1 MPNINLY
8 DSYNKKRRKFGVNN
22 STRFQDSFV
31 EAVNLTY
38 GEMNNL
44 VFQADTLTPINSFD
58 DVIDNRLA
66 SFTDIT
72 LDASANIA
80 ISDNEF
86 WSAEYDFERLS
97 DTNGF
102 VDTIDDGADIV
113 LSITN
118 GVFSVVDGIVLN
130 ATVELP
136 DLNTFT
142 LVFES
147 NSDGNRLLVNDV
159 EYGMTYTAGDATTTV
174 PIGTADPMTGH
185 IISATT
191 GYTLNRMRFLSSA
204 TALYDF
210 LINEGTGSTLTDE
223 IANYTAAIASEV
235 WKTVYIEPSSGL
247 STLYVAPFDMAMDY
261 HLQDGGEWAIEA
273 EPERERKWYN
283 RGVQNARNTFQN
295 TTPYS
300 NPLGI

>member
-1 MPNINLY
+1 
-8 DSYNKKRRKFGVNN
+8 
-22 STRFQDSFV
+22 
-31 EAVNLTY
+31 
-38 GEMNNL
+38 MNNL
-44 VFQADTLTPINSFD
+44 VFQADTLAPINSFD

-66 SFTDIT
+66 SFTTIT

-97 DTNGF
+97 DTNTF
-102 VDTIDDGADIV
+102 VDTIDDGADII

-118 GVFSVVDGIVLN
+118 GVFSIVDGVALN

-136 DLNTFT
+136 DLNTFK

-159 EYGMTYTAGDATTTV
+159 EYGMTYTAGDAETTIS
-174 PIGTADPMTGH
+174 IGTADPTTGH

-223 IANYTAAIASEV
+223 IANYTALIDTPV

-247 STLYVAPFDMAMDY
+247 NVRYVAPFNAAIDY
-261 HLQDGGEWAIEA
+261 HLQEGNEWALEN
-273 EPERERKWYN
+273 EPDRERRWYK

-295 TTPYS
+295 TTTYS
-300 NPLGI
+300 NPLGIN